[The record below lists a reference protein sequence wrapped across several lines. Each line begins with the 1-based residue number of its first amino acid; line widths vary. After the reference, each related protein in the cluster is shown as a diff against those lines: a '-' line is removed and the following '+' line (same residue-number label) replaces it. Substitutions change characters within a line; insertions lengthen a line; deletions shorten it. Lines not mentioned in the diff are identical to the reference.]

1 MRGLANNKLTGARI
15 IGWGRITTVQRDYSA
30 FIWSEGN
37 SETDRS
43 ETAAGRSSP
52 VSDGQ
57 LARIGNEE
65 EKQ

>member
-43 ETAAGRSSP
+43 ETAAGRSSL

-57 LARIGNEE
+57 E
-65 EKQ
+65 